1 MGAVHANN
9 NRPGRR
15 TKRPNLLLRMI
26 FRFPRWLYDARLGWI
41 FGHRALLLTHRGRK
55 SGLLHETALEVIR
68 YERATDTSVVISAWG
83 ERSDWFRNIQHSPAL
98 QIETGGRRYVPEQRL
113 LTTDEAVRQLERY
126 AVEHRI
132 AAKILE
138 RVFGF
143 QITAGDEQR
152 RAFAETIRMV
162 AFRPCQ
168 PINRSP
174 K

>member
-1 MGAVHANN
+1 MPEEHASVPQSS
-9 NRPGRR
+9 RLS
-15 TKRPNLLLRMI
+15 KRPNLLLRMI

-68 YERATDTSVVISAWG
+68 YERATDTSIVISAWG
-83 ERSDWFRNIQHSPAL
+83 ERSDWFRNIRHSPAL
-98 QIETGGRRYVPEQRL
+98 QVETGGRRYVPEQRV
-113 LTTDEAVRQLERY
+113 LTTDEAVRELERY
-126 AVEHRI
+126 IIEHRI

-152 RAFAETIRMV
+152 RAFAETVRMV
-162 AFRPCQ
+162 AFRPA
-168 PINRSP
+168 SP
-174 K
+174 TR

>member
-1 MGAVHANN
+1 MKTEQHAS
-9 NRPGRR
+9 RLAH
-15 TKRPNLLLRMI
+15 RPNRLLRI
-26 FRFPRWLYDARLGWI
+26 VFRIPRWLYDVHLGRI

-68 YERATDTSVVISAWG
+68 YERANDTSVVISAWG

-98 QIETGGRRYVPEQRL
+98 QIETGGHRYVPEQRL

-126 AVEHRI
+126 AVEHHI

-162 AFRPCQ
+162 AFRPRV
-168 PINRSP
+168 PN
-174 K
+174 